1 MSGLAA
7 PEQRTDVL
15 VVGAGPAGLAC
26 AHELAGQGLSTV
38 VVDRAPALGG
48 VPAYTG
54 HLGYGRHL
62 GRVMT
67 GPAYARTLVQRA
79 ADAGADLRAETSVTG
94 WVEPATLRR
103 PPAVDVTSPAGPAR
117 VVARAV
123 VLATGCREQPRHARG
138 VPGDRP
144 AGVLTTG
151 RLQQAV
157 EWYPAGRAQVGR
169 RAVVVGAEHVSV
181 SAVATLAAAGCKTL
195 ALLTDLPRH
204 QTLPLVPAA
213 LTVLRDVPV
222 RAGVAVTAIHGRQR
236 VEAVEV
242 TDLTDGRR
250 GRLACDTVVFTG
262 GWTVDNELAR
272 LGGLGLTAGSGGP
285 SVDQALRTT
294 RPGVFAAGNALHPAE
309 SADASARAGRLCG
322 QTVGDFL
329 AFGGAWRSPNEVSMV
344 TNAPLRWITPDV
356 LSWPASHPVV
366 RHAVLRSDA
375 FARGRLLVTQDGR
388 RLWRGRFQRLVP
400 NRSIRLPLGFTHLVD
415 PGGGPVVVAVG

>member
-1 MSGLAA
+1 MSDPTV

-26 AHELAGQGLSTV
+26 AHELAGQGLTTV

-54 HLGYGRHL
+54 HLGFGRHL

-67 GPAYARTLVQRA
+67 GPAYARALVQRA
-79 ADAGADLRAETSVTG
+79 ADAGAELRAETSVTG
-94 WVEPATLRR
+94 WAETAASGR

-123 VLATGCREQPRHARG
+123 VLATGCREQSRHGRG

-157 EWYPAGRAQVGR
+157 EWYPAGCSQVGR

-195 ALLTDLPRH
+195 AMLTDLPRH
-204 QTLPLVPAA
+204 QTLPVVPAA
-213 LTVLRDVPV
+213 LTVLRGVPV

-242 TDLTDGRR
+242 TDLGDGRR
-250 GRLACDTVVFTG
+250 GRLGCDTVVFTG

-272 LGGLGLTAGSGGP
+272 RGGLRLAAGTGGP
-285 SVDQALRTT
+285 SVDQTLRTT
-294 RPGVFAAGNALHPAE
+294 SPGVFAVGNALHPAE
-309 SADASARAGRLCG
+309 SADASARAGRRCG
-322 QTVGDFL
+322 RAVADYLT
-329 AFGGAWRSPNEVSMV
+329 AGGAWRSPAAVPMV
-344 TNAPLRWITPDV
+344 TNAPLGWITPDA
-356 LSWPASHPVV
+356 LTWPASRTVV
-366 RHAVLRSDA
+366 RDAVLRTDT

-388 RLWRGRFQRLVP
+388 RLWRGRFSRLVP
-400 NRSIRLPLGFTHLVD
+400 NRSIRLPLGFTHAVD